1 MLSLPDGKQHSALGG
16 APSSNHLS
24 ALGAI
29 AQHHKSWHQWQLLLC
44 HTAPCHRCPRLLPL
58 CPWSTCV
65 SAEMQGSLS
74 CSIPSP
80 GAAMVQERHCQG
92 WPRAATSSGT
102 HSQHLLPKHS
112 LIIQSLKELH
122 SHWLLWPHH
131 LPVLTCS
138 SAAFPSSVSDT
149 NSTDR

>member
-80 GAAMVQERHCQG
+80 GAAMVQERALPGMAPCC
-92 WPRAATSSGT
+92 
-102 HSQHLLPKHS
+102 HLLRNTQPASPPQTLFNYPIPEGTS
-112 LIIQSLKELH
+112 LPLAAVAS
-122 SHWLLWPHH
+122 PPACAH
-131 LPVLTCS
+131 L
-138 SAAFPSSVSDT
+138 
-149 NSTDR
+149 